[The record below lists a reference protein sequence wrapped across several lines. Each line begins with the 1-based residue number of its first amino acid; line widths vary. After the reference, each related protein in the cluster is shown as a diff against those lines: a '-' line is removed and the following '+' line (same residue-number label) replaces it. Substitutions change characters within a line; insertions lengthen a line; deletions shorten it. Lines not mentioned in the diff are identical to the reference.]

1 MSYTLIPIESSE
13 NQTDAPVT
21 INRDTFA
28 DVPELASKKGIYSAQ
43 QNLDAGFAVSMRNAE
58 KGLRRIENSGAGF
71 MNMFGPTGWWDN
83 KIDAEFGSNPAEPGV
98 FSRYL
103 LSHKYKEYESEAR
116 RWMMG
121 QLRKESGAAIPET
134 EILGGFK
141 AYFPMASDGPGAI
154 KLKQEARKI
163 AMIVM
168 ETQAGG
174 AFTKAQAAVDA
185 ASVEGSALLEL
196 QERAKND
203 PKLRQKMID
212 NNLSL
217 EGS

>member
-21 INRDTFA
+21 INRDTFT

-83 KIDAEFGSNPAEPGV
+83 KIDADFGNNPAEPGV

-174 AFTKAQAAVDA
+174 AFIEAQAAVDA

-203 PKLRQKMID
+203 PKLRQKLID
-212 NNLSL
+212 TGLL
-217 EGS
+217 KEGS